1 MNNSQSIDADV
12 VVIGG
17 GVVGLSVAYN
27 LFSYGGG
34 DLSVT
39 LLERESGLGQ
49 GSTSKANGGVRA
61 QFTTAVNIAFSAY
74 SIAWIEEMADASDG
88 TLAFHQAG
96 YLLFTGDP
104 ARAEALRRAYELQRS
119 LGVDTE
125 WLEPRRIVEMAPFI
139 RSDGLLCGT
148 FNSRDGYL
156 DPHGLLSAFARRARD
171 LGTDIR
177 TSAEVLSI
185 VSTDHGFEIETTSGV
200 IGARAVV
207 DAAGPW
213 AAAVGSLA
221 GIELPV
227 HAIRR
232 NIGYLRDDRE
242 PRELIPMCV
251 DLDTGVLIRREGPEG
266 YVVAYSDPA
275 DEPGWDTS
283 FDPRWLDAVATRI
296 GHRFPHL
303 KNVPIDPRHCWAGL
317 YPETPDGHAIIGE
330 MPEHPGFFVC
340 AGFGGHGLMHAPAA
354 GRAIAELI
362 VDGTCS
368 TFDLHP
374 LRPSRFAEGD
384 LMIEQT
390 VL

>member
-1 MNNSQSIDADV
+1 MKNQQGVDADI

-17 GVVGLSVAYN
+17 GVVGLSVAFN
-27 LFSYGGG
+27 LLAHGG
-34 DLSVT
+34 DLRVVV
-39 LLERESGLGQ
+39 LERESGLGQ

-61 QFTTAVNIAFSAY
+61 QFTTAINIAFSAY
-74 SIAWIEEMADASDG
+74 SIARIEEMVDASDAML
-88 TLAFHQAG
+88 TFHQPG

-104 ARAEALRRAYELQRS
+104 ARAEGLQRAYELQRS

-139 RSDGLLCGT
+139 RSDGLVGGT
-148 FNSRDGYL
+148 FHARDGYL
-156 DPHGLLSAFARRARD
+156 DPHGLLSAFAHRARD

-177 TSAEVLSI
+177 TSAAVLSI
-185 VSTDHGFEIETTSGV
+185 DSSDNGFEIETTNGRTR
-200 IGARAVV
+200 ARIVV
-207 DAAGPW
+207 DAAGSW
-213 AAAVGSLA
+213 AASIGALVGVS
-221 GIELPV
+221 LPV
-227 HAIRR
+227 HPIRR
-232 NIGYLRDDRE
+232 NLGYLRDDRE
-242 PRELIPMCV
+242 PRGVIPMCV
-251 DLDTGVLIRREGPEG
+251 DLDTGVLVRREGPDG
-266 YVVAYSDPA
+266 YVIAYSDPA
-275 DEPGWDTS
+275 DESGWDTA

-296 GHRFPHL
+296 GNRFPHL
-303 KNVPIDPRHCWAGL
+303 KDVPIDPRHCWAGL

-330 MPEHPGFFVC
+330 IPEHPGFFVC

-362 VDGTCS
+362 GDGTCS

-384 LMIEQT
+384 LTIEQA